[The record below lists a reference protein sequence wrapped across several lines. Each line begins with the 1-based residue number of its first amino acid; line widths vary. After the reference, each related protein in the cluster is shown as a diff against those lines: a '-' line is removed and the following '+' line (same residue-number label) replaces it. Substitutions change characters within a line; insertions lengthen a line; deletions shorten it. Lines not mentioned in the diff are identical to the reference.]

1 MGSFAR
7 IMTVLGKVMVF
18 VTLVVSLTGLGV
30 ALWVAVDYRD
40 WKGEWDALNRE
51 ITQLEIARQREEI
64 ALRDL
69 LIEIK
74 SGQRKMPWNPQTLLG
89 AGDPSA
95 EPPTVAALRKQIQDL
110 VAENQRKLDEANSLQ
125 TRLLSAI
132 DLVTKARQET
142 EAAQVEQA
150 RLREEIT
157 PDPAKDPTKRP
168 FKVLIEEQRV
178 NQRRALEES
187 GRYRAGVKED
197 PENYPGE
204 INELVNLAQLR
215 KRNAEL
221 KQRLAELKGAT
232 GTAAS
237 AR

>member
-1 MGSFAR
+1 MVGFSKL
-7 IMTVLGKVMVF
+7 MTVLGKAMVF
-18 VTLVVSLTGLGV
+18 FTLIVSLTGLGV
-30 ALWVAVDYRD
+30 ALWVAIDKRD

-51 ITQLEIARQREEI
+51 IVQLEIARQREEA

-89 AGDPSA
+89 AGDPNA
-95 EPPTVAALRKQIQDL
+95 EPPTVAAVRKEIQDL

-142 EAAQVEQA
+142 EAAQLEQT

-157 PDPAKDPTKRP
+157 PDPAKEPTKRP

-178 NQRRALEES
+178 NQRRAVEES
-187 GRYRAGVKED
+187 QRYRAGVKED

-221 KQRLAELKGAT
+221 KQRLAELRGSS
-232 GTAAS
+232 GAS
-237 AR
+237 ARAR